1 MDIKG
6 AYTFAMI
13 ATFISSVYANSFYL
27 QSYIKANDEKQG
39 LERALMKEKET
50 ALQFQLNSLKLQIN
64 PHFLFNNFSTLS
76 DLIETNKELAE
87 DFLSHLSKVY
97 RHILRNLNRDLICVA
112 DEIAFLDSYVSLMKL
127 RHGDS
132 LIINIDERLRKCKDF
147 MPPASLQLLVENA
160 VKHNSHTLE
169 KPLFIEISLTDDEFL
184 TVRNIK
190 SPLKSEVRSTGIGQ
204 QNIIDRYTLLSA
216 THIRIDNTEH
226 YYSVSL
232 PLIKM

>member
-1 MDIKG
+1 
-6 AYTFAMI
+6 
-13 ATFISSVYANSFYL
+13 
-27 QSYIKANDEKQG
+27 
-39 LERALMKEKET
+39 
-50 ALQFQLNSLKLQIN
+50 
-64 PHFLFNNFSTLS
+64 
-76 DLIETNKELAE
+76 
-87 DFLSHLSKVY
+87 
-97 RHILRNLNRDLICVA
+97 
-112 DEIAFLDSYVSLMKL
+112 
-127 RHGDS
+127 
-132 LIINIDERLRKCKDF
+132 